1 VKNKTRRFH
10 DCRVWDMKR
19 FENQV
24 ALVTGA
30 ARGLGRAISIAF
42 ANEGGRVCCLDI
54 DRDGLAETVSTITTA
69 GGQAQVL
76 VADVSDEASITR
88 AIEDATAAQG
98 TLDIVVNNA
107 VFARYGPL
115 SDLAPA
121 TLDRMM
127 AVGIKGVLLTTKA
140 ATPALARSGR
150 GVVINMSSIVGLRG
164 VAYSSA
170 YAALKGAVNAM
181 TPALAVELGQQGIRI
196 NAVAP
201 SAIPSDMSNAVL
213 DEAGWEERRRRTALQ
228 KIGTPQDVVDATLFL
243 ASDAARFISGVVL
256 PVDGGF
262 TAAGLI
268 PGVDLKN
275 IQTSSASERV
285 QTVAG

>member
-1 VKNKTRRFH
+1 
-10 DCRVWDMKR
+10 MKR
-19 FENQV
+19 LENRV

-30 ARGLGRAISIAF
+30 ARGLGRAISCAF
-42 ANEGGRVCCLDI
+42 AQQGAAVCCLDI
-54 DRDGLAETVSTITTA
+54 DAEGIAETVRTISAA
-69 GGQAQVL
+69 GGAAL
-76 VADVSDEASITR
+76 ALTADVSDEAGVTS
-88 AIEDATAAQG
+88 AVETAAG
-98 TLDIVVNNA
+98 TYGRLDIVINNA

-115 SDLAPA
+115 AQLDPKL
-121 TLDRMM
+121 LDRML

-140 ATPALARSGR
+140 AAPALASSGH

-170 YAALKGAVNAM
+170 YAALKGAVNAI
-181 TPALAVELGQQGIRI
+181 TPALAVELGQQGIRV

-228 KIGTPQDVVDATLFL
+228 KIGTPEDVVEATLFL

-268 PGVDLKN
+268 PGVDLRSV
-275 IQTSSASERV
+275 QTSAASERV
-285 QTVAG
+285 QAVG